1 MILDRKI
8 RTINRV
14 RAKVSG
20 TAERPRLAVFRSL
33 TGISGQL
40 IDDQKGVTLIS
51 VAGKDASEAGKTMA
65 KKAVEMKIQEAV
77 FDRRSYRY
85 HGRVKAFAEGAR
97 DGGLKI

>member
-1 MILDRKI
+1 MILDRKT

-20 TAERPRLAVFRSL
+20 TSERPRLAVFRSN
-33 TGISGQL
+33 TSIAGQL
-40 IDDQKGVTLIS
+40 IDDQKGITIVS
-51 VAGKDASEAGKTMA
+51 VSGKDAAEIGKEIA
-65 KKAVEMKIQEAV
+65 KKAVEKKITEAV

-97 DGGLKI
+97 EGGLKI